1 MTRGSGLVR
10 AATAVG
16 LGLALVTGA
25 ALAATR
31 SLEPR
36 LDPSAAPAVSTAVS
50 RVRPAVVG
58 IRARIAPD
66 RPSAGTLGTERW
78 GSGVIIEPDGL
89 ALTVGYLVLE
99 AAWLDVVLGDG
110 RTVSARVVGHDFESG
125 LGLIRLDGAG
135 PYSTA
140 RLGRSAAVAAGQSVS
155 IVGVGDDG
163 RAVAVAARVTGV
175 RPFVA
180 YWEYMLEQAIVVAP
194 LHPAFGGAAL
204 VDPEG
209 ALIGVVSLRLPEGH
223 LVIPIDLLAPVR
235 EALLAHG
242 RPARPSRPWLG
253 IRAVA
258 LDGGVAI
265 AGVSP
270 VGAAHAAGLK
280 PGDVVVRFNGDR
292 VADVADF
299 YRKLWSTAVGSP
311 IELGVYREGRL
322 EPVTVRPQD
331 RYTIFQ
337 YRQLPT
343 P

>member
-1 MTRGSGLVR
+1 MREGRLVR
-10 AATAVG
+10 AVAVAG
-16 LGLALVTGA
+16 FGLALAAGV

-31 SLEPR
+31 PLEPR
-36 LDPSAAPAVSTAVS
+36 LDPGAAPAVSTAVT

-66 RPSAGTLGTERW
+66 RPSTATLGAERW

-89 ALTVGYLVLE
+89 VLTAGYVVLE
-99 AAWLDVVLGDG
+99 AAPLEVVLADG
-110 RTVSARVVGHDFESG
+110 RRVSARVVGHDFESG
-125 LGLIRLDGAG
+125 LGLIRLDGGG
-135 PYSTA
+135 PYPTV
-140 RLGRSAAVAAGQSVS
+140 RLGRSAPVSAGQPVS
-155 IVGVGDDG
+155 IVGVGGDE
-163 RAVAVAARVTGV
+163 RSVAVAAGVTEV

-180 YWEYMLEQAIVVAP
+180 YWEYMLDQAIVVTP

-209 ALIGVVSLRLPEGH
+209 ALIGIVSLRLPEGH
-223 LVIPIDLLAPVR
+223 LAIPIDLLAPVR
-235 EALLAHG
+235 DALVAHG
-242 RPARPSRPWLG
+242 RPARPPRPWLG
-253 IRAVA
+253 VRSVA
-258 LDGGVAI
+258 IDGGVGI

-270 VGAAHAAGLK
+270 VGAAHAAGLQ

-292 VADVADF
+292 VVDIADF

-311 IELGVYREGRL
+311 IELSVYREGRL
-322 EPVTVRPQD
+322 EPVTVRARD

-337 YRQLPT
+337 FRT